1 MQVTWLLVSFACL
14 RLKRERE
21 PVVDYSESTNCIVA
35 DFLAFF
41 KTMYSGK
48 HWRSRINK
56 VV

>member
-1 MQVTWLLVSFACL
+1 MFETQE
-14 RLKRERE
+14 RERE
-21 PVVDYSESTNCIVA
+21 PVVDYSESINCIVA

-56 VV
+56 DALYSL